1 MAGDRGIR
9 LADLLPV
16 EHISAPLEA
25 TTLRGALAEL
35 VARLERNGALRDPD
49 AVERELNEPR
59 MRDIVF
65 AGPDVVLPHYR
76 TTAVERLVLALGVA
90 ADGVDATEYGVARRP
105 RIVALIIAPPEAAT
119 LYLQAVS
126 ALARVLR
133 DSTTVDRIANADSPQ
148 AVIHAANLG
157 ELPLQPRLTVRDIM
171 SHSVHPVTTST
182 PVREALDIM
191 LKWRLHALPV
201 VGDKQEVL
209 GIISEWDIMRG
220 LLPHVPRAGQDT
232 GSAAVPP
239 TLKVKDI
246 MSRSVLC
253 VSEELGLEE
262 AANMMINKDVEQFP
276 VTSEGKL
283 TGFLTRGDILRKLFG
298 P

>member
-1 MAGDRGIR
+1 VPGDRAT

-16 EHISAPLEA
+16 EHISAPLAA
-25 TTLRGALAEL
+25 TTLREALAEL
-35 VARLERNGALRDPD
+35 LGRLERNGVLRDP
-49 AVERELNEPR
+49 AMVERGLNEPR
-59 MRDIVF
+59 VRDIIL

-76 TTAVERLVLALGVA
+76 TAAVERLVVALGVA
-90 ADGVDATEYGVARRP
+90 ARGVDAADYGIDRRP
-105 RIVALIIAPPEAAT
+105 RIVALILAPLEAAA
-119 LYLQAVS
+119 LYLQTVA
-126 ALARVLR
+126 ALARIFS
-133 DSTTVDRIANADSPQ
+133 DQPTVDRIALADSPEGVLS
-148 AVIHAANLG
+148 ATDFAALR
-157 ELPLQPRLTVRDIM
+157 LQPRLTVRDIM
-171 SHSVHPVTTST
+171 SHTVHPVTPAT
-182 PVREALDIM
+182 PVRDALDLM
-191 LKWRLHALPV
+191 VQRRLRALPV

-220 LLPHVPRAGQDT
+220 LLPHVPRVGQDT
-232 GSAAVPP
+232 GSAAVPS

-253 VSEELGLEE
+253 ISEELGLEE

-283 TGFLTRGDILRKLFG
+283 TGFLTRGDIIRKLFG